1 MNTNITLI
9 YISIYNL
16 LAIFTWSRHK
26 KMLTRY
32 LFIHTASVNENP
44 STKKESLDDDND
56 EEQCGF
62 KRMLHDLW
70 LQLTSMECHTST
82 KRTDETDEKQMKIYL

>member
-1 MNTNITLI
+1 MQYLHGLDN
-9 YISIYNL
+9 
-16 LAIFTWSRHK
+16 K

-70 LQLTSMECHTST
+70 FQLTSMECHTST